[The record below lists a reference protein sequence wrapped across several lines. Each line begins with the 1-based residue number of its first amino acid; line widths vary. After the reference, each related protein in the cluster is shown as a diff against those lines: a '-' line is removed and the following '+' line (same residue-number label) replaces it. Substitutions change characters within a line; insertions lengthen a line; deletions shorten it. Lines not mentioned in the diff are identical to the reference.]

1 MKEENKKD
9 RTWIRM
15 MKIDSNNE
23 WQARKLLVNF
33 FYILHDVSPFDCV
46 FFFTLIAHSSF
57 GKCRTKPFTNKL
69 FKNTNSNRSFLEET
83 ILIKFFYFGDW
94 PSPTSCPSF
103 FVLYLCIHFF
113 SYGCQ
118 SSIKLFFVTLQDVNN
133 TNVKTWLIWTIPT
146 NTNERTLKGSIGTV
160 SKKDLVDNGDIRLD
174 NLMMTSAKTVKLYK

>member
-1 MKEENKKD
+1 
-9 RTWIRM
+9 
-15 MKIDSNNE
+15 MKIERNNE

-46 FFFTLIAHSSF
+46 FFFTLLTYSCLLIFWAVS
-57 GKCRTKPFTNKL
+57 NKTFYKQTVLKYKLKSTIPGGNHLNKVLL
-69 FKNTNSNRSFLEET
+69 FWWLTFANFVSIVLRFVSVHSFLLVWLSVEHQT
-83 ILIKFFYFGDW
+83 F
-94 PSPTSCPSF
+94 
-103 FVLYLCIHFF
+103 LCNPA
-113 SYGCQ
+113 GR
-118 SSIKLFFVTLQDVNN
+118 KKN